1 MATNSKIEW
10 TDHTV
15 NLWWGCS
22 KVHTGCKNCY
32 AEYLSDVRYKKGLW
46 GENAERRMIK
56 SAFSDLDKYQ
66 AEAQRTGTR
75 PKVFIGSMM
84 DILEDSKPLQNPT
97 NQFKTTGDLRDQLLM
112 RIYFGQYNDLIFLFL
127 TKRPGNIVQIMPY
140 TADFKVSF
148 QMIMER
154 RNVWTGIS
162 ISDQA
167 TADEYVPYFSGLRGN
182 LFLSVEPLV
191 GPIENL
197 HLNYFA
203 EDFTTIRWVI
213 VGGESGTK
221 RRPFEL
227 EWAQNIYE
235 MCRTAG
241 VPFFFKQ
248 IDKVRDKDHQKV
260 LSTHRSFPK
269 DLARPSHTS

>member
-46 GENAERRMIK
+46 GENAERRRIK

-75 PKVFIGSMM
+75 PKIFIGSMM
-84 DILEDSKPLQNPT
+84 DILEDSKPLANPGYHCM
-97 NQFKTTGDLRDQLLM
+97 TTGDLRDELLR
-112 RIYFGQYNDLIFLFL
+112 RIYFGKYNDLIFLFL
-127 TKRPGNIVQIMPY
+127 TKRPENIEQIMPY
-140 TADFKVSF
+140 TADFNVSF
-148 QMIMER
+148 QMIMEL

-167 TADEYVPYFSGLRGN
+167 TADKYVPYFSGLRGN

-197 HLNYFA
+197 HLNHFA

-213 VGGESGTK
+213 VGGESGTN
-221 RRPFEL
+221 RRPFDPF
-227 EWAQNIYE
+227 WALQIKTQ
-235 MCRTAG
+235 CDSQWQP

-248 IDKVRDKDHQKV
+248 IDKVRDKDHQEL
-260 LSTHRSFPK
+260 LSENRAFPNF
-269 DLARPSHTS
+269 